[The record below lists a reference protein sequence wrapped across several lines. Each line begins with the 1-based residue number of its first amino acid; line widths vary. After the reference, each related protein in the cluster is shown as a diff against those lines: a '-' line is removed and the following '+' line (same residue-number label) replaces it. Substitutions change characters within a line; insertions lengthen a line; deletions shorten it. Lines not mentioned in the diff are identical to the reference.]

1 MRRFFYLS
9 VTILA
14 PFLISAA
21 CCGLG
26 LPTRSEPQ
34 RVVVK
39 GLLDD
44 IVNDVLLVTPF
55 ATLTPTPTLTPT
67 LSGQSQGA
75 SIAGDA
81 NDRDGDGRR
90 DDNGEPIVGQKPI
103 AIPLPTATASPIPS
117 PTPLPTFTPL
127 PIFTPLPTATPLP
140 TSTPL
145 PPTPIPPPP
154 DTSND
159 NDNNNDNNDDPN
171 SPPTATPT
179 ALPTFTPTALP
190 VISFANATYSV
201 TEGDG
206 DGIITVILDRP
217 AGQPVTVNYTTTN
230 ITAFA
235 PNDYSPT
242 NGLLTFPTGV
252 TTQTF
257 NVPVVDDNVD
267 DPDLEQVGLSLSNPQ
282 NATLGLNPAVLE
294 IIDNDPL
301 PLIKFAATDYFVDEA
316 ETPQLTITLDRPSG
330 KNVSFTYGPTS
341 GGTATTPEDYL
352 IIFNVKSLAPDI
364 TGVGPISATVAW
376 AGIVD
381 DTTIEFPIIET
392 VIIELSGLTNLN
404 PGDPITTTIN
414 IFDDEPQ

>member
-1 MRRFFYLS
+1 MRRFLYLS
-9 VTILA
+9 ITVLA
-14 PFLISAA
+14 PFLISAL

-26 LPTRSEPQ
+26 WPTRSEPQ

-75 SIAGDA
+75 SVGGNSD
-81 NDRDGDGRR
+81 DR
-90 DDNGEPIVGQKPI
+90 DDNGEPIVGQKPV
-103 AIPLPTATASPIPS
+103 AIPLPTATASPVPS
-117 PTPLPTFTPL
+117 P
-127 PIFTPLPTATPLP
+127 TPLPTATPLP
-140 TSTPL
+140 TFTPL
-145 PPTPIPPPP
+145 PTATLLPTSTPIPPTPTPPPP

-159 NDNNNDNNDDPN
+159 DDDDDNDNNDNDNN
-171 SPPTATPT
+171 SPPTATST
-179 ALPTFTPTALP
+179 ATPTFTPTPLP
-190 VISFANATYSV
+190 AVSFAKAAYAV
-201 TEGDG
+201 TEGDQ
-206 DGIITVILDRP
+206 DGIITVILDQP

-242 NGLLTFPTGV
+242 NGLLTFPVGV
-252 TTQTF
+252 ITQTF

-282 NATLGLNPAVLE
+282 NATLGLNSAVLE
-294 IIDNDPL
+294 ITDNDPL
-301 PLIKFAATDYFVDEA
+301 PLIAFDATDYFINEA

-352 IIFNVKSLAPDI
+352 VVFNVQSLAPDI
-364 TGVGPISATVAW
+364 TGVGPISTTVTW
-376 AGIVD
+376 AGVVD
-381 DTTIEFPIIET
+381 DSEPEFPIVET
-392 VIIELSGLTNLN
+392 VIIELSGLTNLD

-414 IFDDEPQ
+414 ISDDEPQ